1 MAPTD
6 VTNEYDKGDK
16 DNTDAITPARFLL
29 RIERG

>member
-16 DNTDAITPARFLL
+16 VLADAIIPARFLL